1 MMNLFSFL
9 CLIGFPFALSI
20 LDWTQVAP
28 LLIKHLMTWPMA
40 QNYCRTN
47 HLDLY
52 SITGPRDQV
61 MLINEMNNHNEMVA
75 VWTGLYNDLDNWYW
89 SYNHLPLKNQSQW
102 YFASGYPYNGYGLDV
117 CGIINRNGQ
126 WETLSCYYTI
136 PFICYDET
144 NSYANRFVVY
154 PQDTFNWFQAQSY
167 CRIYHTDLA
176 YTFNNDD
183 VTLAVQCVYKTSYT
197 GAWFGLTRD
206 TWKWSNGRAP
216 SYLPWSALQPDNYYL
231 WENCGVAQDG
241 LLFDAVC
248 TNSYYFVC
256 SAYLNKTQFLK
267 LEVLSDA
274 SVLDPAV
281 QSTILDLITQKL
293 HENGMS
299 VNTTVDWKVQS
310 DGSIFHKKE
319 QDKE

>member
-136 PFICYDET
+136 PFICYD
-144 NSYANRFVVY
+144 
-154 PQDTFNWFQAQSY
+154 D
-167 CRIYHTDLA
+167 
-176 YTFNNDD
+176 
-183 VTLAVQCVYKTSYT
+183 
-197 GAWFGLTRD
+197 
-206 TWKWSNGRAP
+206 
-216 SYLPWSALQPDNYYL
+216 
-231 WENCGVAQDG
+231 
-241 LLFDAVC
+241 
-248 TNSYYFVC
+248 
-256 SAYLNKTQFLK
+256 LNKTQFLK